1 MKALRLAGLVT
12 PDDLRLSEV
21 PLPQPA
27 GGEVL
32 VRLRAAALNH
42 RDLHMFNFEPE
53 QPCILGSDG
62 AGVVDQLGAG
72 VSGWAPGDAV
82 IINPSLAWGE
92 REDSYEAGW
101 SILGWPRDGT
111 LAEAIALPAECFSA
125 KPAHL
130 SFEEAAALPLAGLTA
145 YRALVPRARVQP
157 GETVLVHGIGGGV
170 ALLALQLARALGAR
184 VMVTSTDDEK
194 LTRALGMGAEHGV
207 NSRATDWV
215 AAAREWSGGAGVDV
229 VVESLGGE
237 YFARSLE
244 ALRLG
249 GRLVTFGRTVD
260 TQSTINLRLLFWHQ
274 LTLLGTTMGSPADFA
289 GMLNLVTAHQIRPV
303 VDSVWPLEEGC
314 RAFERLAQGKQFG
327 KIVLTCT
334 PGEAAG

>member
-1 MKALRLAGLVT
+1 VKALRLASLVT
-12 PDDLRLSEV
+12 PDDLRITEM

-27 GGEVL
+27 PGEVL

-53 QPCILGSDG
+53 RPCILGSDG
-62 AGVVDQLGAG
+62 AGVVEALGAG
-72 VSGWAPGDAV
+72 VTSCAPGDEV
-82 IINPSLAWGE
+82 VINPSLDWGE
-92 REDSYEAGW
+92 SEDTYGDGW

-111 LAEAIALPAECFSA
+111 LAEAIALPAESLYPR
-125 KPAHL
+125 PAHL

-145 YRALVPRARVQP
+145 YRALVPRARLQP

-170 ALLALQLARALGAR
+170 ALLALQFARALGAR
-184 VMVTSTDDEK
+184 VMVTSTSDEK
-194 LTRALGMGAEHGV
+194 LARSSRLGAERGV
-207 NSRATDWV
+207 NTRTADWV
-215 AAAREWSGGAGVDV
+215 AAARDWTGGVGVDV

-244 ALRLG
+244 AVRMG
-249 GRLVTFGRTVD
+249 GRVVTFGRTVD

-274 LTLLGTTMGSPADFA
+274 LSLLGTTMGSPADFA
-289 GMLNLVTAHQIRPV
+289 AMLALVSAHQLRPV
-303 VDSVWPLEEGC
+303 IDSVWPLEDGC

-327 KIVLTCT
+327 KIVLTCA